1 MKLKEYLIKA
11 GINFEEKD
19 GAITVG
25 GWLDLSN
32 TGITSLPD
40 NLTVGGWLEIAI
52 KALKKMVNYN
62 SVAEQVDKY
71 YYIVLD
77 VREIGKKALKE
88 IKE

>member
-1 MKLKEYLIKA
+1 MSNFTCPTCGLTNIDCGKA
-11 GINFEEKD
+11 GYKTAREIELEKK
-19 GAITVG
+19 
-25 GWLDLSN
+25 
-32 TGITSLPD
+32 
-40 NLTVGGWLEIAI
+40 LEIAI